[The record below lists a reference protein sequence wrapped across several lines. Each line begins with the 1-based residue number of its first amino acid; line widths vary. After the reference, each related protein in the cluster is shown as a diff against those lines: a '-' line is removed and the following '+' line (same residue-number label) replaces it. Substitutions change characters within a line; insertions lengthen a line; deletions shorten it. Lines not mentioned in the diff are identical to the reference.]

1 MSTTTF
7 LCAVGWDLI
16 QRWVAL
22 SGPLLQLMDIGDPW
36 ATWPGEHG
44 NRIIKFTIN
53 IGFHSSRSQSAFATS
68 GGFLHIFGGYSRN
81 LSLPCCPAAKL
92 RRSLWV
98 DLKVGVNDTAFLKKN
113 EYFYWMNNQIFWMNI
128 FWINNQFYF
137 WMNILLNE
145 YFRFDFELNI
155 ELNHFLARFNVWMNN
170 QNKLNS
176 ASGVQ
181 RGEVSEGDFSP
192 CFWESFPYSLSY
204 STLFTGF
211 HSTFWNNIILNCF

>member
-1 MSTTTF
+1 
-7 LCAVGWDLI
+7 
-16 QRWVAL
+16 
-22 SGPLLQLMDIGDPW
+22 
-36 ATWPGEHG
+36 
-44 NRIIKFTIN
+44 
-53 IGFHSSRSQSAFATS
+53 
-68 GGFLHIFGGYSRN
+68 
-81 LSLPCCPAAKL
+81 
-92 RRSLWV
+92 
-98 DLKVGVNDTAFLKKN
+98 
-113 EYFYWMNNQIFWMNI
+113 
-128 FWINNQFYF
+128 
-137 WMNILLNE
+137 MNILLNE

-211 HSTFWNNIILNCF
+211 HSTFWNNIILNCFLFLFGINSWIEYFRLNIEWIIYWMNILDSILNWILNWINFWPDST

>member
-1 MSTTTF
+1 MMVS
-7 LCAVGWDLI
+7 I
-16 QRWVAL
+16 
-22 SGPLLQLMDIGDPW
+22 LLNQLMNWWWIDKLINWWTD
-36 ATWPGEHG
+36 ELM
-44 NRIIKFTIN
+44 NRGRRYGIFKKMNIFIEWIIRF
-53 IGFHSSRSQSAFATS
+53 
-68 GGFLHIFGGYSRN
+68 
-81 LSLPCCPAAKL
+81 
-92 RRSLWV
+92 
-98 DLKVGVNDTAFLKKN
+98 
-113 EYFYWMNNQIFWMNI
+113 FWMNI

>member
-1 MSTTTF
+1 MNIF
-7 LCAVGWDLI
+7 IEW
-16 QRWVAL
+16 
-22 SGPLLQLMDIGDPW
+22 
-36 ATWPGEHG
+36 
-44 NRIIKFTIN
+44 IIRF
-53 IGFHSSRSQSAFATS
+53 
-68 GGFLHIFGGYSRN
+68 
-81 LSLPCCPAAKL
+81 
-92 RRSLWV
+92 
-98 DLKVGVNDTAFLKKN
+98 
-113 EYFYWMNNQIFWMNI
+113 FWMNI

-211 HSTFWNNIILNCF
+211 HLTFWNYIILNHFDFFDNILVEYFLLNIGWISYWIFGSDSTFEWRIKTYQTGPV

>member
-1 MSTTTF
+1 MISWSTLEEDRQIKIEQAF
-7 LCAVGWDLI
+7 WLK
-16 QRWVAL
+16 
-22 SGPLLQLMDIGDPW
+22 LLTHEKGMTSPVKK
-36 ATWPGEHG
+36 E
-44 NRIIKFTIN
+44 IK
-53 IGFHSSRSQSAFATS
+53 
-68 GGFLHIFGGYSRN
+68 
-81 LSLPCCPAAKL
+81 
-92 RRSLWV
+92 
-98 DLKVGVNDTAFLKKN
+98 
-113 EYFYWMNNQIFWMNI
+113 YFFWM
-128 FWINNQFYF
+128 NNQFYF

-204 STLFTGF
+204 STLFTGS
-211 HSTFWNNIILNCF
+211 HSRFENHIILNI